1 MSSAPIFRYPGKD
14 ADVTWDRRLCIHIGE
29 CGRAQGDLFVTGR
42 KPWCQPDLTSV
53 AEVVDVC
60 ERCPSGALVYEV
72 KDGKTAES
80 AAVQNTIAVT
90 YNGPLFARGA
100 LAIED
105 APADMPGVRF
115 RAALCR
121 CGQSKN
127 KPYCDNSHEAAGFRD
142 YGAVGETGKGL
153 AAAGGPLAIKPIK
166 DGPLRVRGNLAIVA
180 SSGCARWQGTETY
193 LCRCGHSKNKPFC
206 DSSHKAAGFKA
217 G

>member
-29 CGRAQGDLFVTGR
+29 CGRAQGDLFITGR